1 MNLPQIT
8 LTRSGI
14 EIIVTNPTMNNIVR
28 MAVLADYEN
37 ANYYLG
43 LILVLLICLCFK
55 QIHAFSRPPPVQ
67 RKKLPRRPALQIMFK
82 PDGISSAQT
91 FGLRQK
97 DHDQQYDDYEG
108 ENEMEMAQD
117 LHDDKSINP
126 SIPTVV
132 VSDQP
137 HSDETYASPP
147 TQSYTSEP
155 SRSKISKK
163 PTITPHDLPDGF
175 APLLSSSQMEILY
188 DELSTDLL
196 HAVQAEAS
204 IRLRHGRHEI
214 PLDKDNSRPQLIL
227 DIPKEGIKVT
237 AMAAIGSDGLSTSD
251 DLDPAQ
257 KTVDRSL
264 PMVKHAGVT
273 LDPPL
278 PLVNVAPTLIH
289 FPTLFEDNVVK
300 YTLRRIQIVR
310 YGLDLLKSIS
320 SFIEKILW
328 IVESKCQIHLGKV
341 SVTPLYKGAERSV
354 DNRSS
359 GDAAFCEPQWRLSL
373 CKFCMMHVQVV

>member
-155 SRSKISKK
+155 SRSKRLKK
-163 PTITPHDLPDGF
+163 TSPHTTFPMALP
-175 APLLSSSQMEILY
+175 ASSLLPRWKSYTKSSQLTF
-188 DELSTDLL
+188 STLC
-196 HAVQAEAS
+196 
-204 IRLRHGRHEI
+204 RLRHPSASHTG
-214 PLDKDNSRPQLIL
+214 
-227 DIPKEGIKVT
+227 G
-237 AMAAIGSDGLSTSD
+237 M
-251 DLDPAQ
+251 
-257 KTVDRSL
+257 
-264 PMVKHAGVT
+264 
-273 LDPPL
+273 
-278 PLVNVAPTLIH
+278 
-289 FPTLFEDNVVK
+289 K
-300 YTLRRIQIVR
+300 YP
-310 YGLDLLKSIS
+310 
-320 SFIEKILW
+320 
-328 IVESKCQIHLGKV
+328 SK
-341 SVTPLYKGAERSV
+341 
-354 DNRSS
+354 
-359 GDAAFCEPQWRLSL
+359 
-373 CKFCMMHVQVV
+373 